1 MGVCNSQNKNDNEE
15 VVPNSSIS
23 QSKKK
28 EPKINNKEDL
38 NETFNQPIIKS
49 NLLKNGKKKI
59 SNSENMNI
67 KSNKLLVTI
76 VNNNNSNIYIINFEA
91 SIGEKELP
99 IFVKEDEKIE
109 ITIKNSEEKTWS
121 FINEELTNY
130 NGYTNYKYNEYN
142 LGCLFCRISSSQTLH
157 QINSNKYNFIS
168 ESPGTILLSCNLDL
182 NDIPNYQLKGSIKL
196 EIKGGKIMNFDEIS
210 KLCHYKLKGLYNDN
224 NENDEE
230 KIFRYINMAR
240 IEPLQFSKDFLYF
253 VDENEDIIK
262 IMKDYS
268 SLPELSSNIALKNAA
283 KKHNN
288 DLCMNGTTGHIGTDK
303 SNVKDR
309 IYKFDKNFDYFGE
322 NIYFGINNPLF
333 IVINM
338 LIDKYGHE
346 KQNRNNILDER
357 FQEVGI
363 SLGEHLIYGY
373 SCVIVFGSKKL

>member
-1 MGVCNSQNKNDNEE
+1 M
-15 VVPNSSIS
+15 
-23 QSKKK
+23 
-28 EPKINNKEDL
+28 
-38 NETFNQPIIKS
+38 
-49 NLLKNGKKKI
+49 KNGKKKI
-59 SNSENMNI
+59 SHSENTSI
-67 KSNKLLVTI
+67 KNNKLLVNI
-76 VNNNNSNIYIINFEA
+76 VNNNNSNLCKINFEA

-99 IFVKEDEKIE
+99 IFVNKDEKIE

-121 FINEELTNY
+121 FINDELTNY
-130 NGYTNYKYNEYN
+130 NGYSNYKYKKYN
-142 LGCLFCRISSSQTLH
+142 LGCLLCRISSSKIIH
-157 QINSNKYNFIS
+157 EVNSNKYNFIS
-168 ESPGTILLSCNLDL
+168 ESSGSILLFCNLDL
-182 NDIPNYQLKGSIKL
+182 NDISNYQLKGSINLK
-196 EIKGGKIMNFDEIS
+196 IKGGKIMNYDEIS
-210 KLCHYKLKGLYNDN
+210 KLCDYNLKGIYNDN
-224 NENDEE
+224 NEDDEE

-240 IEPLQFSKDFLYF
+240 IEPFQFSKDFLYF

-309 IYKFDKNFDYFGE
+309 IYKYDKTFDYFGE
-322 NIYFGINNPLF
+322 SIYFGINNPLF
-333 IVINM
+333 IVLNM

-346 KQNRNNILDER
+346 KQNRNNILDEK

-363 SLGEHLIYGY
+363 SLREHLIYGY

>member
-99 IFVKEDEKIE
+99 IFVNKDEKIE

-142 LGCLFCRISSSQTLH
+142 LGCLFCRISSSQILH

-182 NDIPNYQLKGSIKL
+182 NDISNYQLKGSINLK
-196 EIKGGKIMNFDEIS
+196 IKGGKIMNYDEIS
-210 KLCHYKLKGLYNDN
+210 KLCDYNLKGIYNDN
-224 NENDEE
+224 NEDDEE

-240 IEPLQFSKDFLYF
+240 IEPFKFSKDFLYF
-253 VDENEDIIK
+253 LDKKEEIIK
-262 IMKDYS
+262 IMKEYS
-268 SLPELSSNIALKNAA
+268 SLPELSANIALKNAA
-283 KKHNN
+283 IKHNY
-288 DLCMNGTTGHIGTDK
+288 DLCLNGTTGHIGTDK

-309 IYKFDKNFDYFGE
+309 IYKYDKTFDYFGE
-322 NIYFGINNPLF
+322 SIYFGINNPLF
-333 IVINM
+333 IVLNM

-346 KQNRNNILDER
+346 KQNRNNILDEK

-363 SLGEHLIYGY
+363 SLREHLIYGY

>member
-15 VVPNSSIS
+15 VVPNNYIN

-28 EPKINNKEDL
+28 QNGNEDNLNNQKIIKANIRDDKKKMSKSENINLKTSKLSVNIMNNNKD
-38 NETFNQPIIKS
+38 S
-49 NLLKNGKKKI
+49 NLYK
-59 SNSENMNI
+59 
-67 KSNKLLVTI
+67 
-76 VNNNNSNIYIINFEA
+76 INFEA
-91 SIGEKELP
+91 SIGETELP
-99 IFVKEDEKIE
+99 IFVNENEKIKIIIE
-109 ITIKNSEEKTWS
+109 NSEEKTWS
-121 FINEELTNY
+121 FLNDELTNY
-130 NGYTNYKYNEYN
+130 NGYSNYIYKRYN
-142 LGCLFCRISSSQTLH
+142 LGCLFCRISSSKIKH
-157 QINSNKYNFIS
+157 EINSNKFIFKT
-168 ESPGTILLSCNLDL
+168 ESPGSILLSCNLDL
-182 NDIPNYQLKGSIKL
+182 NNVSNYQLKGSINLK
-196 EIKGGKIMNFDEIS
+196 INGGKIMNYDEIS
-210 KLCHYKLKGLYNDN
+210 KLCHYKLKGLYSDN

-240 IEPLQFSKDFLYF
+240 IEPLKFSKDYLYF
-253 VDENEDIIK
+253 LDKNEDIIQ
-262 IMKDYS
+262 IMNEYS
-268 SLPELSSNIALKNAA
+268 SLPELSRNISLINAA
-283 KKHNN
+283 KKHN
-288 DLCMNGTTGHIGTDK
+288 DDISLNGTTGHIGTDK

-322 NIYFGINNPLF
+322 NIYFGINNPLY